1 LLRRFATRNDGI
13 VRTTANILTALGLAA
28 LVGGMLFFGLVVA
41 PLVFIKLPPPVAGP
55 FIRTVF
61 PFYYA
66 FIVISATLAACGFLL
81 RAEKIAATALFVIVA
96 VTYWLWFW
104 LIPHL
109 EIFRLAGDMTDFNR
123 GHTLSVWINGAEL
136 IAGLWLLIRFA
147 IRA

>member
-1 LLRRFATRNDGI
+1 MRRA
-13 VRTTANILTALGLAA
+13 ANILTALGLAA

-66 FIVISATLAACGFLL
+66 FIIVSATLAACGFLL
-81 RAEKIAATALFVIVA
+81 RAEKIAAAASFVIVA

-109 EIFRLAGDMTDFNR
+109 EIFRLAGDMTNFNR

-147 IRA
+147 LTA